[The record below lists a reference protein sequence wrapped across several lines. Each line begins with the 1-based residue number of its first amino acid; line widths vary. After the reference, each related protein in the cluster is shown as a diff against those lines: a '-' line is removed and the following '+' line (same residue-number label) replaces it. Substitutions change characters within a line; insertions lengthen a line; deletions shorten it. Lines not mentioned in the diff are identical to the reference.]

1 MHALTDDV
9 KMHVKSCFDRFDVQK
24 KGCLDREDF
33 MQGCAHLGKELTE
46 EECDRW
52 IEEADVDGNGTV
64 DFEEFEHLVRSVFEI
79 GCDSS
84 CTICAMLN
92 ISKISQDT
100 KAKAQGAAASDPIL
114 MGRQR
119 KARVKSLL
127 QSSSVK
133 ALGSEFNETE
143 KLQKQLAKLS
153 SGITRSYS
161 LPQAVSQPFDT
172 GMDMGSEANEDK
184 AAQERALRNEK
195 DQQDLMAMFAQQ
207 QRDAERTGMRDM
219 FACARGLYP

>member
-1 MHALTDDV
+1 
-9 KMHVKSCFDRFDVQK
+9 MHVKSCFDRFDVQK

-100 KAKAQGAAASDPIL
+100 KAKAQGAAASDTIL
-114 MGRQR
+114 MGRLR

-161 LPQAVSQPFDT
+161 VPQAVSQPWAT
-172 GMDMGSEANEDK
+172 GMDMGSEANE
-184 AAQERALRNEK
+184 ALRNEK

-207 QRDAERTGMRDM
+207 QRDAEKTGMRDM
-219 FACARGLYP
+219 FAFARGLYP

>member
-1 MHALTDDV
+1 
-9 KMHVKSCFDRFDVQK
+9 MHVKSCFDRFDVQK

-52 IEEADVDGNGTV
+52 IEEADVDGNGTI

-119 KARVKSLL
+119 KARKIVTSKFICQSLGVRI
-127 QSSSVK
+127 QRDRK
-133 ALGSEFNETE
+133 T
-143 KLQKQLAKLS
+143 
-153 SGITRSYS
+153 
-161 LPQAVSQPFDT
+161 
-172 GMDMGSEANEDK
+172 SEAAGK
-184 AAQERALRNEK
+184 SYRQA
-195 DQQDLMAMFAQQ
+195 
-207 QRDAERTGMRDM
+207 
-219 FACARGLYP
+219 

>member
-1 MHALTDDV
+1 
-9 KMHVKSCFDRFDVQK
+9 MHVKSCFDRFDVQK

-33 MQGCAHLGKELTE
+33 MQGCAHLGKQLTE

-161 LPQAVSQPFDT
+161 VPQAVSQPLAT
-172 GMDMGSEANEDK
+172 GMDMGSEANE
-184 AAQERALRNEK
+184 ALRNEK

-207 QRDAERTGMRDM
+207 QRDAEKTGMRDM
-219 FACARGLYP
+219 FAFARGLYP